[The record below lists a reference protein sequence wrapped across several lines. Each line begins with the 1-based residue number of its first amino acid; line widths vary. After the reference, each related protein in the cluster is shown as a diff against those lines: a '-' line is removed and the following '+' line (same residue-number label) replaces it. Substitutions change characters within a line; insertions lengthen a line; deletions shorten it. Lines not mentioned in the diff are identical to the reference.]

1 MSANRRSYLA
11 EIEARVAGIPCLI
24 GVTEY
29 SQIKGSYSYNA
40 PSDLDFYGYS
50 EVDFD
55 VLDRRGRPAAWLE
68 RKLDAAE
75 RADIEELICDRLS

>member
-1 MSANRRSYLA
+1 MTKRYIA
-11 EIEARVAGIPCLI
+11 EIESRVAGIPCLI
-24 GVTEY
+24 GVTQFHSER
-29 SQIKGSYSYNA
+29 GLYSYNA

-68 RKLDAAE
+68 RKLDAAD

>member
-1 MSANRRSYLA
+1 MNKRNYLA

-24 GVTEY
+24 GVTEFHTER
-29 SQIKGSYSYNA
+29 GSYSYNA
-40 PSDLDFYGYS
+40 PSDHDYYGYT
-50 EVDFD
+50 EMDFD

-75 RADIEELICDRLS
+75 RADIEELIADRLS